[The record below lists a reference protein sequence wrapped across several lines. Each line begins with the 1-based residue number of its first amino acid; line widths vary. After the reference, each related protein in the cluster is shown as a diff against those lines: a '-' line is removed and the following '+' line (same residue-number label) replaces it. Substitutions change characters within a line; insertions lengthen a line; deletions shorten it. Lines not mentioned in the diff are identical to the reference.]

1 MESGKQI
8 MNMQALMRQA
18 QQMQKDIT
26 KKKDELNK
34 KTFVGTS
41 ELVEVTFTGDK
52 KLVSTKIKSDIDND
66 DKEIIED
73 MFVIAVNDAMAKIDK
88 ETESMLGAY
97 GSQLGGLF

>member
-1 MESGKQI
+1 

-34 KTFVGTS
+34 KTFVGNS

>member
-1 MESGKQI
+1 

-73 MFVIAVNDAMAKIDK
+73 MFVIAVNDAMTKIDK

>member
-1 MESGKQI
+1 MLNNERGKLI

-73 MFVIAVNDAMAKIDK
+73 IFVSNMP
-88 ETESMLGAY
+88 TNLTRM
-97 GSQLGGLF
+97 